1 MNPSV
6 FCGKRIIILGCPG
19 SGKTTFANK
28 LHELTGIPLIHLDSI
43 WWKADR
49 THISRDEFDKRLA
62 MAISGPEWLTEG
74 DYSRTYEV
82 RIRACDVIVFLDF
95 EEEECMKGITERI
108 GKERDDMPWTE
119 QSLDPEL
126 VQLVEDYHTKN
137 RPVLLQ
143 LFEKYKDKQKLIF
156 RSREQVNEWFKQWK

>member
-1 MNPSV
+1 MNASV

-19 SGKTTFANK
+19 SGKTAFANK
-28 LHELTGIPLIHLDSI
+28 LHGLTGIPLIHLDSI

-62 MAISGPEWLTEG
+62 IAISGPEWLIEG

-108 GKERDDMPWTE
+108 GKARDDMPWTE

-126 VQLVEDYHTKN
+126 VRLVKDYRTKN

-143 LFEKYKDKQKLIF
+143 LFEKYGEKQKLIF
-156 RSREQVNEWFKQWK
+156 KSREQVNEWLKQWK